1 MRERRPRSSRWAWSS
16 QPAAGDDQTTG
27 DVTSMI
33 RRAAKD
39 VDEAKARLAALVA
52 LRESMRR
59 FRARDVGELPESVR
73 AEHRGALRDPRWI

>member
-1 MRERRPRSSRWAWSS
+1 MRERLQRPSRWVWHS
-16 QPAAGDDQTTG
+16 QPAAGDDQTTR

-33 RRAAKD
+33 TRAAKD
-39 VDEAKARLAALVA
+39 VDEAKARLASLVA

-59 FRARDVGELPESVR
+59 LRVRSVGELPENVR